1 MRKSVGCGIGE
12 NYTISFDEMRSRIAP
27 LLIIAVALSACG
39 GRLITKQYEYEEE
52 LYLALD
58 GTATLNVDASVPALV
73 ALRGADL
80 NPSPRAR
87 FERER
92 IRAFY
97 AGPGVTVTALSSSR
111 RHGRRFVHVSM
122 DVTDVRALQRL
133 APFAWSH
140 YRFAREGDVYEFKQ
154 LVGAPAAGNA
164 GDVGWDGSELI
175 AFRIHVPSKIAYHNA
190 PSHRTERGN
199 IVEWEQPLA
208 DRLRGT
214 PVEIDVQMQTQ
225 SILARTLL
233 LFGASI
239 VAALATLA
247 ATLWWIA
254 RRGRGAPESRQPAAG
269 SRQL

>member
-1 MRKSVGCGIGE
+1 
-12 NYTISFDEMRSRIAP
+12 MRSRVAL
-27 LLIIAVALSACG
+27 LLIVASVLSACG
-39 GRLITKQYEYEEE
+39 GRLIKKQYEYEEE

-58 GTATLNVDASVPALV
+58 GSATLNVNASVPALV

-97 AGPGVTVTALSSSR
+97 EGPGVAVTALSSSR
-111 RHGRRFVHVSM
+111 RYGRRFVHVSM
-122 DVTDVRALQRL
+122 DVADVRALQRL
-133 APFAWSH
+133 APFAWST
-140 YRFAREGDVYEFKQ
+140 YRFARDGDVYDFKQ
-154 LVGAPAAGNA
+154 VVGAPAARSV
-164 GDVGWDGSELI
+164 GDVGWNGSELI
-175 AFRIHVPSKIAYHNA
+175 AFRMHVPSKIAYHNT
-190 PSHRTERGN
+190 PSRRAERGN
-199 IVEWEQPLA
+199 ILEWEQPLA

-214 PVEIDVQMQTQ
+214 PVDIEVQMETQ

-239 VAALATLA
+239 VAAVATLA

-254 RRGRGAPESRQPAAG
+254 RRGQGAGGSGQEVAG
-269 SRQL
+269 S